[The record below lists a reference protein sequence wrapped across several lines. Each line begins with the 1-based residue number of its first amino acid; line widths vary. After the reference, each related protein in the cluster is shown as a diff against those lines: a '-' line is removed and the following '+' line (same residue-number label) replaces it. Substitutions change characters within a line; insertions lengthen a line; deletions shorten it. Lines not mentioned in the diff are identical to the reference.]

1 MSKRIN
7 SHIIFGFLACT
18 MAISTLGTTAA
29 QAAPPVGLH
38 GIDLA
43 MVLHMQDNARRVHA
57 KETLAKDW
65 SKQEELKTFQHIKTI
80 VIDPGHG
87 GENQGALG
95 VAHVH
100 EKFLTMDLAYALRAR
115 LQKTY
120 PKARI
125 IMTRYWDTSMGL
137 GERIHLANQVKA
149 DLFLSLHYNSATT
162 KRAVGIETFY
172 LSTKHATP
180 NVKPTQGKPLA
191 SIGRSST
198 GMTTTQ
204 PKEPVQGT
212 KADDMLNM
220 KRDLMLQQQHQNSG
234 LLART
239 VQRALISTLKSRNRG
254 VKQANFGV
262 LRGAHMPAVVVEAGF
277 VSHPKEGKRVL
288 KNAHRDRVV
297 DALMVAIGRFDSL
310 MAKKYTKP
318 PAQK

>member
-1 MSKRIN
+1 MPGCIN
-7 SHIIFGFLACT
+7 SHILFAAVACAT
-18 MAISTLGTTAA
+18 VIGALPAH
-29 QAAPPVGLH
+29 AAPPVGLH
-38 GIDLA
+38 GINLA
-43 MVLHMQDNARRVHA
+43 MVLHVQDNARRVHA
-57 KETLAKDW
+57 RERRAQDSSRQRDAK
-65 SKQEELKTFQHIKTI
+65 KFKHIKTI

-120 PKARI
+120 PNARV

-137 GERIHLANQVKA
+137 SERVHLANQVKA

-162 KRAVGIETFY
+162 KRAEGIETFY

-198 GMTTTQ
+198 GMDTEQ

-212 KADDMLNM
+212 MDDDMLNM

-239 VQRALISTLKSRNRG
+239 VQSALISKLQATNRG

-277 VSHPKEGKRVL
+277 VSHPEEGKRLL
-288 KNAHRDRVV
+288 KNAHRDHVV
-297 DALMVAIGRFDSL
+297 IALMAAIDRFDGL
-310 MAKKYTKP
+310 MARKYKRP
-318 PAQK
+318 ADEPAQD

>member
-1 MSKRIN
+1 MFGRI
-7 SHIIFGFLACT
+7 SSYITLGALACV
-18 MAISTLGTTAA
+18 ATAAPA

-43 MVLHMQDNARRVHA
+43 MVLHVQDNARRVHA
-57 KETLAKDW
+57 KQALGKDW
-65 SKQEELKTFQHIKTI
+65 SQQEELKAFEHIKTI

-120 PKARI
+120 PKARVI
-125 IMTRYWDTSMGL
+125 LTRYWDTSMGL
-137 GERIHLANQVKA
+137 SDRIHLANQVKA

-162 KRAVGIETFY
+162 KRAEGIETFY

-191 SIGRSST
+191 SLGKSST
-198 GMTTTQ
+198 GMSKVQ
-204 PKEPVQGT
+204 KKEPMQGT
-212 KADDMLNM
+212 KDDAMLNM

-239 VQRALISTLKSRNRG
+239 VQRALISKLQSTNRG

-288 KNAHRDRVV
+288 EHDHRDRVV
-297 DALMVAIGRFDSL
+297 DALMLAVSRFDSL
-310 MAKKYTKP
+310 MAKKYAP
-318 PAQK
+318 PQVDTPQAP